1 MKTLKLCFGH
11 PVKGVLRLLNKVNP
25 QQKHILNLDTMSD
38 DSTEIPLEDLP
49 SGKWKAFLEWEH
61 NGRDYFY
68 EKEFEI
74 E

>member
-11 PVKGVLRLLNKVNP
+11 PVKGMLRLLHKVNP
-25 QQKHILNLDTMSD
+25 QQKRIVKLDTKSG

-49 SGKWKAFLEWEH
+49 CGKWKAFLEWEH
-61 NGRDYFY
+61 EGRDYFY
-68 EKEFEI
+68 EQDFEI